1 MAINLLD
8 MIKDQVGDSVL
19 SQAGKF
25 LGESDSGVKS
35 AMGAAL
41 PSILGSLITKGGT
54 NNGAGAIMDMISGGN
69 HDGSI
74 FDNLGGLLGGGDA
87 TSGFLNSGSG
97 ILKSLLG
104 NKLGSVVDIIASV
117 SGLKKGSSSSIMSM
131 AAPLVMGMLGKYVKN
146 KALDAVGLGKFL
158 GSQKPHVASALP
170 AGMGSLLGF
179 GNQSTSS
186 NTGGTRVTETSHSA
200 PTGGSSGGGGGFMK
214 RVLPILG
221 LLLLGWAGWNFFLKD
236 SAVGDMASNATEA
249 VTDVAGGAVDA
260 VGDAAGSAAGAVG
273 DAAKGAADMAGD
285 AAKGAADM
293 AGDAAG
299 AVGDAAKGAADMA
312 GDAAGAVG
320 DAAKGAMN
328 AASAAAA
335 KALEGVKFAAGS
347 VGEKFSNFLSTG
359 KGEGVFRFNNMKFAT
374 GSATID
380 GGSMSEVDNL
390 AKVLNAY
397 KNVAIEVGGHTDNT
411 GNAENNNKLSNARAA
426 AVKARLVAQGVA
438 ADRISTKGYGSASPS
453 ASNDTAEGRAQNRRI
468 EVKVTKK

>member
-41 PSILGSLITKGGT
+41 PSILGSLITKGGS
-54 NNGAGAIMDMISGGN
+54 NNGASAILDMISSGN
-69 HDGSI
+69 HNGSI
-74 FDNLGGLLGGGDA
+74 FDNLGGLLSGGDA

-131 AAPLVMGMLGKYVKN
+131 AAPMVMGMLGKYVKN
-146 KALDAVGLGKFL
+146 KALDAAGLGKFL
-158 GSQKPHVASALP
+158 GTQSTHVASALP

-179 GNQSTSS
+179 GNTSS
-186 NTGGTRVTETSHSA
+186 ASTGGTRVTETSHSA
-200 PTGGSSGGGGGFMK
+200 PTGGSSGGGGGFLK
-214 RVLPILG
+214 KALPILG
-221 LLLLGWAGWNFFLKD
+221 LLLLGAFAWTKFGASAVDATKDVAG
-236 SAVGDMASNATEA
+236 AVGD
-249 VTDVAGGAVDA
+249 V
-260 VGDAAGSAAGAVG
+260 AGSAAGAVG
-273 DAAKGAADMAGD
+273 DVAGAAADVAGD
-285 AAKGAADM
+285 AANAVADGAKG
-293 AGDAAG
+293 AAG
-299 AVGDAAKGAADMA
+299 AVGDAAA
-312 GDAAGAVG
+312 GAAGAVG
-320 DAAKGAMN
+320 DAAGAALS

-335 KALEGVKFAAGS
+335 KALEGVKFATGS
-347 VGEKFSNFLSTG
+347 VGEKFSSYLSTG
-359 KGEGVFRFNNMKFAT
+359 KGDGSFSFNNMKFAT
-374 GSATID
+374 GSANID
-380 GGSMSEVDNL
+380 AGSMSEVDNL

-397 KNVAIEVGGHTDNT
+397 TNVSIEIGGHTDNT
-411 GNAENNNKLSNARAA
+411 GNAENNTKLSDARAA

-438 ADRISTKGYGSASPS
+438 ADRISTKGYGSSAPT

-468 EVKVTKK
+468 EVKITKK

>member
-8 MIKDQVGDSVL
+8 MIKDQVGDSVI

-41 PSILGSLITKGGT
+41 PSILGSLITKGGSS
-54 NNGAGAIMDMISGGN
+54 NGAGAIMDMISSGN

-74 FDNLGGLLGGGDA
+74 FDNLGGMLGGGDA

-158 GSQKPHVASALP
+158 GTQSPHVASALP

-273 DAAKGAADMAGD
+273 DVAKGAADAAGD
-285 AAKGAADM
+285 VAGAAVD
-293 AGDAAG
+293 ATKGAAG
-299 AVGDAAKGAADMA
+299 AVGDAAKGAV
-312 GDAAGAVG
+312 DAAGNAVG
-320 DAAKGAMN
+320 AVAD

-335 KALEGVKFAAGS
+335 KALEGVKFATGS

-359 KGEGVFRFNNMKFAT
+359 KGTGSFSFNNMKFAT
-374 GSATID
+374 GSANID
-380 GGSMSEVDNL
+380 ASSMSEVDNL

-397 KNVAIEVGGHTDNT
+397 KNVSIEVGGHTDNT
-411 GNAENNNKLSNARAA
+411 GNADANTKLSDARAA

-438 ADRISTKGYGSASPS
+438 ADRISTKGYGSSSP
-453 ASNDTAEGRAQNRRI
+453 AVSNDTPEGRAQNRRI
-468 EVKVTKK
+468 EVKVTKR

>member
-8 MIKDQVGDSVL
+8 MIKDQVGDSVI

-54 NNGAGAIMDMISGGN
+54 NNGAGAILDMISSGN
-69 HDGSI
+69 HNGSI

-104 NKLGSVVDIIASV
+104 NQLGSVVDIIASV

-158 GSQKPHVASALP
+158 GTQRSSVASALP

-179 GNQSTSS
+179 GNTSSS

-200 PTGGSSGGGGGFMK
+200 PTGGSSGGGGGFLK
-214 RVLPILG
+214 RALPILG
-221 LLLLGWAGWNFFLKD
+221 LLLLGYFAWTKFGA
-236 SAVGDMASNATEA
+236 SAVDATK
-249 VTDVAGGAVDA
+249 DVAGAAVDA
-260 VGDAAGSAAGAVG
+260 TKGAAGAVG
-273 DAAKGAADMAGD
+273 DVV
-285 AAKGAADM
+285 
-293 AGDAAG
+293 GDAAG
-299 AVGDAAKGAADMA
+299 AVGDAAKGAADAA
-312 GDAAGAVG
+312 GDVAGAAVDATKGAAGAVG
-320 DAAKGAMN
+320 DAAKGAVDAAGDAVGAVAD

-359 KGEGVFRFNNMKFAT
+359 KGDGTFRFNNMKFAT
-374 GSATID
+374 GSADID
-380 GGSMSEVDNL
+380 AGSMSEVDNL

-397 KNVAIEVGGHTDNT
+397 SNVNIEVGGHTDNT
-411 GNAENNNKLSNARAA
+411 GNAEMNNKLSEARAL
-426 AVKARLVAQGVA
+426 AVKARLVTKGVA
-438 ADRISTKGYGSASPS
+438 ADRITTKVYGSASPT
-453 ASNDTAEGRAQNRRI
+453 ASNDTNEGRAQNRRI
-468 EVKVTKK
+468 EVKITKK